1 MSNPIKSPMEALSVA
16 VKIVDAQD
24 KLLAAY
30 RIGSLRPP
38 EAALDY
44 LTKHKPRLAAWREES
59 LRAAAIVSVPST
71 PEQEEEQ

>member
-1 MSNPIKSPMEALSVA
+1 MEALSVA

-24 KLLAAY
+24 KLLVAY
-30 RIGSLRPP
+30 RVGSLRPP

-59 LRAAAIVSVPST
+59 LRAAAAIPEST
-71 PEQEEEQ
+71 TDTKGTP